1 MGIHKLWQTLA
12 KLTPSAFHADG
23 LGKIGGAHVFVDTPV
38 FAYAA
43 LNALGTDAAAAQ
55 NVVGLAKRILRA
67 GAASCTLVFD
77 GPPHLLKM
85 EELARRRARME
96 AAAAASASAA
106 ADALAPSPLDDGAGA
121 FVAQDTPS
129 MLTDMVVTDLDET
142 LALSHNPLYTTVLK
156 PQRPTPCTFDAIR
169 LAAIECASEG
179 NPIVCVN
186 APSDAEQE
194 CAIRARQ
201 TDGIACTSD
210 SDTLTF
216 GAPRILRYVPG
227 DPHFSMVHLQQILD
241 ELGLTFSAFQQW
253 CVMCGSDFCEP
264 IRGVGPAKSL
274 KFIREALQEGP
285 EQASGD
291 LIRRVFNKQAGAKLL
306 TGDSADAFSLRF
318 AGALGVFCGY
328 HVVGK

>member
-12 KLTPSAFHADG
+12 KLTPSAFQADG
-23 LGKIGGAHVFVDTPV
+23 LGKIAGAHVFVDTPV

-43 LNALGTDAAAAQ
+43 LNALGTDAAAAH
-55 NVVGLAKRILRA
+55 NVIGLAKRILRA

-96 AAAAASASAA
+96 AAAAASAAA
-106 ADALAPSPLDDGAGA
+106 ADALAPSPLDDDAGA
-121 FVAQDTPS
+121 SVAQDTPS
-129 MLTDMVVTDLDET
+129 MLTDMLVTDLDET
-142 LALSHNPLYTTVLK
+142 IALSHNPLYAAVLK
-156 PQRPTPCTFDAIR
+156 QQRPTPYTFDAIR
-169 LAAIECASEG
+169 LAAIECAREG
-179 NPIVCVN
+179 LTIACIN

-227 DPHFSMVHLQQILD
+227 DFSMVHLQAILD

-264 IRGVGPAKSL
+264 IKGVGPAKSL

-291 LIRRVFNKQAGAKLL
+291 LIRRVFVKQAGAKLL
-306 TGDSADAFSLRF
+306 TGESADAFSLRF
-318 AGALGVFCGY
+318 AGALGVFCGL
-328 HVVGK
+328 

>member
-23 LGKIGGAHVFVDTPV
+23 LGKIGGAHVFIDTPV

-77 GPPHLLKM
+77 GPPHVLKM

-96 AAAAASASAA
+96 AAAASSDASTLADNGAGG
-106 ADALAPSPLDDGAGA
+106 ADAA
-121 FVAQDTPS
+121 VAQDSPS
-129 MLTDMVVTDLDET
+129 MLTDMLVTDLDET
-142 LALSHNPLYTTVLK
+142 LALSHNPLYSVFK
-156 PQRPTPCTFDAIR
+156 QQRPTPHTFDAIR
-169 LAAIECASEG
+169 MAAIECASDG
-179 NPIVCVN
+179 TPIICIN

-227 DPHFSMVHLQQILD
+227 DPNFSMVHLQEILD
-241 ELGLTFSAFQQW
+241 ELGLSFSAFQQW

-274 KFIREALQEGP
+274 KFIREALQDGP

-291 LIRRVFNKQAGAKLL
+291 LIRRVFVKQAGAKLL
-306 TGDSADAFSLRF
+306 KGESADAFSLRF
-318 AGALGVFCGY
+318 AGALGVFCGL
-328 HVVGK
+328 HI

>member
-12 KLTPSAFHADG
+12 KLTPSAFQADG
-23 LGKIGGAHVFVDTPV
+23 LGKLGGAHVFVDTPV

-55 NVVGLAKRILRA
+55 NVIGLAKRILRA

-96 AAAAASASAA
+96 AAAAAAAVA
-106 ADALAPSPLDDGAGA
+106 ADASDPYLSDGAGA
-121 FVAQDTPS
+121 SFAQENSPS
-129 MLTDMVVTDLDET
+129 MLTDMLVTDLDET
-142 LALSHNPLYTTVLK
+142 LALSHNPLYTSVLK
-156 PQRPTPCTFDAIR
+156 QQRPTPYTFDAIR

-179 NPIVCVN
+179 NLIVCIN

-227 DPHFSMVHLQQILD
+227 DPNFSMVHLQEILD
-241 ELGLTFSAFQQW
+241 ELGLSFSAFQQW

-274 KFIREALQEGP
+274 KFIREALQDGP

-291 LIRRVFNKQAGAKLL
+291 LIRRVFVKQAGAKLL
-306 TGDSADAFSLRF
+306 KGESADAFSLRF
-318 AGALGVFCGY
+318 AGALGVFCGL
-328 HVVGK
+328 HV